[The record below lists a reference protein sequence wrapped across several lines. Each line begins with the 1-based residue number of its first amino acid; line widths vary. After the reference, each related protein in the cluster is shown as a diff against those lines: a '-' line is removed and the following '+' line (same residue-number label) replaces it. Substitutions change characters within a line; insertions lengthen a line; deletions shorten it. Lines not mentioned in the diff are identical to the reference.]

1 MPAQYEHLIGE
12 SEMNEK
18 VPQKRL
24 KPVLH
29 GFLLREPRIVPSSK
43 IKIMKLFGTLSTKKP
58 EA

>member
-1 MPAQYEHLIGE
+1 MKEE
-12 SEMNEK
+12 

-29 GFLLREPRIVPSSK
+29 GFLLREPIVVPSSK
-43 IKIMKLFGTLSTKKP
+43 IKIMKLFGTLTTKEP